1 MPIGVYVEPAWIVIL
16 DILILLT
23 AALVLGTVA
32 GQIRQSAIL
41 GYLLAGMIV
50 GPNCLGWVGSTEKV
64 EVFAEL
70 GVALLLFTIGLE
82 FSIHRL
88 RRLGSVALI
97 GGSLQVVF
105 TLLAAMSVAIV
116 FGLGLRS
123 SIVLGAIVAL
133 SSTACVLRLLVDRAA
148 FDSVYGRYALGILL
162 FQDTAVI
169 PLVLVTAVLSGSE
182 HSGAENIGENIFLT
196 VTVGVTLIAIFFL
209 MFNFVIPKLFNLR
222 NWVKNRD
229 LPILLAIVVALGTV
243 MAAHKIGI
251 SPAMAAFVAGVLL
264 GGSPFAIQMRA
275 DVSSVRTLL
284 VTIFFASIGLLGD
297 PRWIVGHWGYVT
309 GAVLAIMMG
318 KAIIIWGILRLLG
331 LTQGLA
337 MATGLCLAQV
347 GEFSFVL
354 ASMAR
359 DRIIS
364 EHVFNLIISVMIVT
378 LFLTPFL
385 VTVAPHAAHWL
396 EVGRMRRRVRRRRD
410 IPGNSSP
417 VDAVAVTASGD
428 ELDEAGDQK
437 GKIYIMG
444 FGPAGQ
450 RVAHALLDQHRKQI
464 VVIDLNQRNIAL
476 AKGLGVEV
484 QLGDATQREVLEHTQ
499 IHGADVIV
507 VTVPDPNASRLII
520 HHCRFLAP
528 MARIIVRAR
537 YHVMRWELQLAGA
550 TEVVD
555 EEDQVGLRLAAEA
568 RKHLR

>member
-1 MPIGVYVEPAWIVIL
+1 MEPAWIVIL
-16 DILILLT
+16 DVLILLT
-23 AALVLGTVA
+23 AALVLGTA
-32 GQIRQSAIL
+32 AEQIRQSAIL

-50 GPNCLGWVGSTEKV
+50 GPNCFGWVGSAEKV

-97 GGSLQVVF
+97 GGSLQVVV
-105 TLLAAMSVAIV
+105 TLLAATSVAV
-116 FGLGLRS
+116 FFGLELRS
-123 SIVLGAIVAL
+123 AIVLGAVVAL
-133 SSTACVLRLLVDRAA
+133 SSTACVLRILVDRAA
-148 FDSVYGRYALGILL
+148 LDSVYGRHALGILL

-169 PLVLVTAVLSGSE
+169 PLVLVTAVLSGSG
-182 HSGAENIGENIFLT
+182 HSGAENTGRNIFLT
-196 VTVGVTLIAIFFL
+196 ATLGVTLVAMFFF

-222 NWVKNRD
+222 HWVKNRD
-229 LPILLAIVVALGTV
+229 LPILLAIVVALGAV
-243 MAAHKIGI
+243 MAAHQIGI
-251 SPAMAAFVAGVLL
+251 SPAIAAFVAGVLL
-264 GGSPFAIQMRA
+264 GGSPFAIQIRA

-297 PRWIVGHWGYVT
+297 PRWIVEHWGHVF
-309 GAVLAIMMG
+309 GAVLAIIIG
-318 KAIIIWGILRLLG
+318 KAVIIWGILRLLR

-354 ASMAR
+354 ASMAH

-385 VTVAPHAAHWL
+385 VTAAPYAAHWL
-396 EVGRMRRRVRRRRD
+396 EAGRMHRCARRRRD
-410 IPGNSSP
+410 ITGKDSP
-417 VDAVAVTASGD
+417 VDETAATASGD
-428 ELDEAGDQK
+428 ELDEVKDQE
-437 GKIYIMG
+437 GKIFIIG

-450 RVAHALLDQHRKQI
+450 RVAHALLDQHRKQM
-464 VVIDLNQRNIAL
+464 VVIDLNHRNMAL

-537 YHVMRWELQLAGA
+537 YHIMRWELQLAGA